1 MTSDGRTLHADLF
14 LREMRWL
21 TGLTSFCLGIDKQ
34 CALTSAT
41 MRDVQV
47 LDYPEPRM
55 QSVNCTVMLD
65 TPKYHCVHCRRWTR
79 LNRKTTGRG
88 RLQASAAADD
98 QNTQKPPSSERLA
111 ESPPSAKKHT
121 HKLRSS
127 KRLAKSPPSAKK
139 LTHKLHSSETLA
151 ESPPLTKKPKTKG
164 DLAASRAMTSDA
176 LGRVL
181 PRSGDSERTAGPAAA
196 APPEGPAEGEKRN
209 RSPAMRPGMTASRD
223 EPVQS
228 DDLVAQEE
236 EAQEDALPLE
246 MSCDTVDDESA
257 DGESAGTR
265 GSSSRKPGDRSHAPH
280 NPAPRPQT
288 TVVFT
293 RAHNPDL
300 RAAQTE
306 SKQGEN
312 SAPTSVAPDTA
323 PLPENLPHFKVLH
336 PDHPDILSLRNNRAG
351 ATWRVGILNSFR
363 LPGHKP
369 AASQTRSL
377 LSPPGSSES
386 SQCQAVPG
394 KEVKSDRR

>member
-1 MTSDGRTLHADLF
+1 M
-14 LREMRWL
+14 
-21 TGLTSFCLGIDKQ
+21 GLTSFCLGIDKQ
-34 CALTSAT
+34 CALTSGT

-65 TPKYHCVHCRRWTR
+65 TPKYQCVHCRRWTR

-88 RLQASAAADD
+88 RLQASPAVADD
-98 QNTQKPPSSERLA
+98 QNTQKPSSSERLA

-127 KRLAKSPPSAKK
+127 KKLAKGPPSAKAR
-139 LTHKLHSSETLA
+139 KLHSSERLA
-151 ESPPLTKKPKTKG
+151 ESSPLTKKPKTKG
-164 DLAASRAMTSDA
+164 DHAASRAVTSDT

-181 PRSGDSERTAGPAAA
+181 PRGSDSEHSAAA
-196 APPEGPAEGEKRN
+196 APPEGPAEGETTN
-209 RSPAMRPGMTASRD
+209 RSPAMRPGTTASRD

-228 DDLVAQEE
+228 DDLAAQEE

-288 TVVFT
+288 TVVFR

-300 RAAQTE
+300 RAAQAET
-306 SKQGEN
+306 KQGEN
-312 SAPTSVAPDTA
+312 SAPTSAAPDTA

-386 SQCQAVPG
+386 SQCQAVPA
-394 KEVKSDRR
+394 KEVPAKDRR

>member
-1 MTSDGRTLHADLF
+1 M
-14 LREMRWL
+14 
-21 TGLTSFCLGIDKQ
+21 GLTSFCLGIDKQ
-34 CALTSAT
+34 CALTSGT

-47 LDYPEPRM
+47 LDYPEPRI
-55 QSVNCTVMLD
+55 QSVNCTVMLH
-65 TPKYHCVHCRRWTR
+65 TPKYQCVHCRRWTR

-88 RLQASAAADD
+88 RLQASSAAADD
-98 QNTQKPPSSERLA
+98 QDTRKPSSSEGLA

-127 KRLAKSPPSAKK
+127 KKLAKSPPSTKAR
-139 LTHKLHSSETLA
+139 KLHSSERLA

-164 DLAASRAMTSDA
+164 DHAASSAMTSDA
-176 LGRVL
+176 FGRVL
-181 PRSGDSERTAGPAAA
+181 PRGSDSEHTAGAAAA
-196 APPEGPAEGEKRN
+196 APPEGPAEGETTN
-209 RSPAMRPGMTASRD
+209 RSPATRPGTTASRD

-228 DDLVAQEE
+228 DDLAAQEE
-236 EAQEDALPLE
+236 EAQEDILPLE

-265 GSSSRKPGDRSHAPH
+265 DSSSRKPGDRLHAPH
-280 NPAPRPQT
+280 NPSLRPQT

-300 RAAQTE
+300 RAAQADT
-306 SKQGEN
+306 KQGEN
-312 SAPTSVAPDTA
+312 SAPTSAAPDTG
-323 PLPENLPHFKVLH
+323 PLPHFKVLH

-386 SQCQAVPG
+386 SQCQAVPA
-394 KEVKSDRR
+394 KEVRSDRK